1 MSGGGGGSAPTP
13 TTRPRRERTYRG
25 MSTDQRRDERTGRL
39 LGAGLDLF
47 ARRGY
52 AATTIT
58 DVCRAAGVAPVQFYD
73 SFASRD
79 DLLERLYDEVAATT
93 LAAVVAAIAAS
104 PAELRARVG
113 AGVTAFCDSLLDDP
127 RRARILSV
135 EVVGVSG
142 AIEVR
147 RRQALRAFAELLV
160 SEFLALEADTTDRQ
174 RADRDRLSVVAMAL
188 VGGVNEAV
196 VDWLLRDDGRPREV
210 LTRALT
216 DLVVASAGL
225 HAGDGR

>member
-1 MSGGGGGSAPTP
+1 
-13 TTRPRRERTYRG
+13 
-25 MSTDQRRDERTGRL
+25 
-39 LGAGLDLF
+39 
-47 ARRGY
+47 
-52 AATTIT
+52 
-58 DVCRAAGVAPVQFYD
+58 VAPVQFYD

-79 DLLERLYDEVAATT
+79 DLLERLYDEVAAST

-160 SEFLALEADTTDRQ
+160 SEFLALEADTTDRHRATATACRSWRWPWWEGQ
-174 RADRDRLSVVAMAL
+174 RGGGRLAAPGRRPSE
-188 VGGVNEAV
+188 GGP
-196 VDWLLRDDGRPREV
+196 DPRPHGSGGGQRRPPRRGRPMTAERP
-210 LTRALT
+210 AP
-216 DLVVASAGL
+216 
-225 HAGDGR
+225 GRPAPGGTPCS